1 MGADVPRGSS
11 KLLWYELGEA
21 DSIAAIFPEQRR
33 GIYVLEFANGE
44 RYVGQAEDAVKR
56 FTQHRHGSKHH
67 EPWTDIT
74 AFGFRAIPE
83 GALTPH
89 ELAMFRQQKAQGY
102 ALRNKTWN
110 YEHEQPSPLDE
121 VVPVEVQK
129 HWVTGYFPPVDRVA
143 LAEAVAQSGSG
154 EPPKLFSK
162 KRGMELLPSGQ
173 PVHDAV
179 VENLAKLILLAIP
192 QPVETEG
199 RFWMISDY
207 PGTSGGRFAT
217 LNVGNLELA
226 YFPRGRWPITSP
238 RWKGQREMLY
248 TVVNAEAGTLLRKQ
262 KGSLIPWSERQEV
275 IRFYGDEVIFYEL
288 SKRTYSVPADALCYP
303 LGSKALDRL
312 TDLQIR
318 GIRCL
323 AVRSM
328 RNASARVNVRSR
340 SEELTKKVYARM
352 LELAE

>member
-1 MGADVPRGSS
+1 MSADVPRGSS

-33 GIYVLEFANGE
+33 GIYVLEFVNGE

-74 AFGFRAIPE
+74 AFGFLEVPAGP
-83 GALTPH
+83 LTPH
-89 ELAMFRQQKAQGY
+89 EIAMLNQQKSQGY

-121 VVPVEVQK
+121 VLPVEVQK

-143 LAEAVAQSGSG
+143 FAEAAAFIRTRKHS
-154 EPPKLFSK
+154 
-162 KRGMELLPSGQ
+162 LLP
-173 PVHDAV
+173 
-179 VENLAKLILLAIP
+179 
-192 QPVETEG
+192 
-199 RFWMISDY
+199 
-207 PGTSGGRFAT
+207 
-217 LNVGNLELA
+217 
-226 YFPRGRWPITSP
+226 
-238 RWKGQREMLY
+238 
-248 TVVNAEAGTLLRKQ
+248 LR
-262 KGSLIPWSERQEV
+262 ERQEV

-288 SKRTYSVPADALCYP
+288 IKEKYSVPADSLCYP

-312 TDLQIR
+312 TDSQIR
-318 GIRCL
+318 GIRRL

-328 RNASARVNVRSR
+328 RNASARLNARSR
-340 SEELTKKVYARM
+340 SEELTRRVFARM